1 MKEAR
6 ATDSNPS
13 PEDFK
18 HATGKPIL
26 CSARVAPLDAWSRIK
41 SSYSNLKFLLRG
53 AIAPANHSR
62 FETTSSFGAVSQA
75 SAMDGQFTRVQAL
88 SLSFHV
94 VILALII
101 APLLPIFGPMPA
113 GRPHTTLVSP
123 EGFASFLRHITPV
136 KDTAHGGGGGGERN
150 PIPQSIGRSPIFWP
164 LQLAP
169 PAVKTFDD
177 PKLAAPPTLVGP
189 KELHLDSPLMNK
201 WGDPASRVDNDSSGP
216 GTRGGIGT
224 GDNGGIGPGDG
235 PGEGPGRDGGFG
247 DKVYNQGTNG
257 YGFAT
262 CIYCPNPQFS
272 LDAIK
277 AKIQGTV
284 LFSATI
290 TADGRATNIRIV
302 RGIGFGLDENAVE
315 AVRHWRFRPALGP
328 NHKPAAVSAPI
339 EVSFHIY

>member
-1 MKEAR
+1 MKKAR
-6 ATDSNPS
+6 ATDSNLPS
-13 PEDFK
+13 EDFNR
-18 HATGKPIL
+18 ATGKPIL
-26 CSARVAPLDAWSRIK
+26 WSSRVTQLDTWSQIAA
-41 SSYSNLKFLLRG
+41 SYSNLKFLLRN
-53 AIAPANHSR
+53 AIAPAKHSK
-62 FETTSSFGAVSQA
+62 FDSTGNFGTVSQV

-94 VILALII
+94 AILALII

-123 EGFASFLRHITPV
+123 EGFASLLRQITPV

-164 LQLAP
+164 LQLTP

-201 WGDPASRVDNDSSGP
+201 WGDPNSRVDNDSSGP

-224 GDNGGIGPGDG
+224 GDRGGVGPGDG

-247 DKVYNQGTNG
+247 DKVYNEGTNG

-262 CIYCPNPQFS
+262 CMYCPNPQFS
-272 LDAIK
+272 VDAMK

-284 LFSATI
+284 LLSAII
-290 TADGRATNIRIV
+290 TADGRATNIRVV
-302 RGIGFGLDENAVE
+302 RGIGYGLDENAIE
-315 AVRHWRFRPALGP
+315 AVRHWRFKAALGP
-328 NHKPAAVSAPI
+328 DRKPAHVTAPI
-339 EVSFHIY
+339 EVIFHIY